1 MSDKSTG
8 SPAEQSPALAAFTP
22 PARGL
27 IVAGAF
33 ALVVLLMESTAS
45 VLAPL
50 LLAAF
55 ITVISAP
62 GLRWMRSKGIPKWIA
77 LAVVVFLLLDIG
89 SLVALLA
96 TGALEGFRESLP
108 TYQERF
114 MLLNQE
120 LGGWLEAAG
129 LSNSADAIPDLLDPS
144 QVSRAV
150 SLILSNAGGIF
161 ATGFLVLLASVF
173 MLLETP
179 GLPAKLR
186 AAFDLSP
193 AGEARIARLTNAVI
207 GYMRIKTLTS
217 LGTAICV
224 WALLRWMGV
233 DFAVL
238 WALLAFFF
246 NFIPVIGNI
255 LMMIPAV
262 LLALVQAGLGTA
274 AAVAAGY
281 LVINTVIGNVL
292 EPRIMGKGLGVS
304 TLAVFVSL
312 LFWGWLFG
320 TVGMFLAVPLTV
332 AVVIALDAS
341 PHTRPLAIMLGP
353 DIRGIDSKGGIRDDA
368 SQEKPS
374 PPGSDSTR

>member
-1 MSDKSTG
+1 MYFQMTYSKDRPLSIGVLAEETGCKVPTIRYYEKIGLMPAPIRTEGNQRRYGPAHVGRLGFIRHARELGFPLDRIREILALGDKPERSC
-8 SPAEQSPALAAFTP
+8 AEVDRIARDQLAA
-22 PARGL
+22 
-27 IVAGAF
+27 V
-33 ALVVLLMESTAS
+33 
-45 VLAPL
+45 
-50 LLAAF
+50 
-55 ITVISAP
+55 
-62 GLRWMRSKGIPKWIA
+62 
-77 LAVVVFLLLDIG
+77 
-89 SLVALLA
+89 
-96 TGALEGFRESLP
+96 
-108 TYQERF
+108 
-114 MLLNQE
+114 
-120 LGGWLEAAG
+120 
-129 LSNSADAIPDLLDPS
+129 
-144 QVSRAV
+144 
-150 SLILSNAGGIF
+150 
-161 ATGFLVLLASVF
+161 
-173 MLLETP
+173 
-179 GLPAKLR
+179 
-186 AAFDLSP
+186 
-193 AGEARIARLTNAVI
+193 EARIARLTNAVI